1 MSFDRLTPALLEEVK
16 SIYTSNISLLFS
28 VNTKDREEVYKKV
41 KELLYTAFDIP
52 EEAKTIRYKFTD
64 RDLLWISPNN
74 EENNYNYYQL
84 TSTESNNHSV
94 NRLASYLFDTI
105 DPFFYNNPFQFSEE
119 ELKDR
124 ELLYSK
130 IRSKYINAKQYLQ
143 RVKRAL
149 LDSEDFCEYYEN
161 LVQKVV
167 FDSENKE

>member
-52 EEAKTIRYKFTD
+52 EEAKTIRYKIID
-64 RDLLWISPNN
+64 RDLLWLPDYRTTK
-74 EENNYNYYQL
+74 YNYYQICLINPDTYRDPVSRL
-84 TSTESNNHSV
+84 TF
-94 NRLASYLFDTI
+94 YLFDKEDYCSC
-105 DPFFYNNPFQFSEE
+105 DPFEFSREE
-119 ELKDR
+119 IKDR